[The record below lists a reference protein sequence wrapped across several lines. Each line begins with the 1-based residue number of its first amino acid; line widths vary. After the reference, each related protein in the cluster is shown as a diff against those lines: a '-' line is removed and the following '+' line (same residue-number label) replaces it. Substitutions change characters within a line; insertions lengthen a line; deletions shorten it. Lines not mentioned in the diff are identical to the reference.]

1 MTRSRRMEPVRRL
14 ADDQA
19 DAAARDYARR
29 RDALEDE
36 QRKLQQLE
44 SYRADYRAGFGQAGG
59 GGMDPHRLR
68 DYAAFLGRID
78 QALEQQRSAVV
89 RLEAEVRRM
98 REQWLERWGRARA
111 LERTVERYRAQE
123 RGSERRREQAAS
135 DELALRRPRRDWDGR

>member
-1 MTRSRRMEPVRRL
+1 MSRSRRMEPVQRL

-19 DAAARDYARR
+19 EAAARDYARR
-29 RDALEDE
+29 RDALEAE

-44 SYRADYRAGFGQAGG
+44 AYRADYRAGFGQPGRA
-59 GGMDPHRLR
+59 GMDPHRLR

-78 QALEQQRSAVV
+78 QALEQQRGAVA
-89 RLEAEVRRM
+89 RLEAQVLCM

-135 DELALRRPRRDWDGR
+135 DELALRRPRPDWGNR